1 VRAHL
6 ASCGVLLAA
15 IAACSGRSASN
26 PEFDWFEYTGRDTTS
41 ASSLTTGQYRNPIL
55 AGFYPD
61 PSVVRVEEDYYLVT
75 SSFAYFPGVPIFH
88 SRDLVHWTQIGHVL
102 DRPSQL
108 NLDSAGVS
116 RGIFAPTI
124 EYHNGTFYVVTT
136 LVDRGGNF
144 LVTATDPRGP
154 WSDPVWLPEVDGIDP
169 SIFFENDSIAWV
181 LNNGPPIG
189 EPLYQ
194 GHRAI
199 WIQQFDVRNKR
210 LTGPRSVIVN
220 GGVDLDT
227 KPIWIEGP
235 HLFTKEGWYYLLCA
249 EGGTAEQHSEVV
261 FRAKSPRGPF
271 VPFRGNPILT
281 QRHLPADRPN
291 PITSTGH
298 ADLVETPDGWWAVFL
313 GVRPYEGEHYNIG
326 RETFLLPVKWE
337 DGWPVILPKTET
349 VPLVSR
355 APPLSVNDA
364 PFPTSGSF
372 TLRDE
377 FTDSTL
383 APYWA
388 LLRTPREQWHRVKD
402 GRLTIQARSP
412 DLASVLQ
419 PSFIG
424 RRQQHLVA
432 DATVSMRY
440 LPAGMGDQSGIT
452 AFHDENHHFLLSIAR
467 TTQGTVVRLE
477 AKSDTAPARVLAE
490 TPVRISGRKPI
501 LLRISARGRWYGF
514 AFATSPDEWQTL
526 KSDVDGTTLSTKVA
540 GGFVGTWFGMFAR
553 SSSPQPLPPS

>member
-1 VRAHL
+1 M
-6 ASCGVLLAA
+6 
-15 IAACSGRSASN
+15 
-26 PEFDWFEYTGRDTTS
+26 
-41 ASSLTTGQYRNPIL
+41 L

-61 PSVVRVEEDYYLVT
+61 PSIVRVEDDYYLVT

-124 EYHNGTFYVVTT
+124 EYHNGTFYLLTT

-169 SIFFENDSIAWV
+169 SIFFENDSVAWV

-220 GGVDLDT
+220 GGVDLAA

-235 HLFTKEGWYYLLCA
+235 HLFRKDGWYYLLCA

-291 PITSTGH
+291 PVTSTGH

-313 GVRPYEGEHYNIG
+313 GVRPYEGDALQHRSRDLPAAREVG
-326 RETFLLPVKWE
+326 RRLADDPAE
-337 DGWPVILPKTET
+337 DRNRSAR
-349 VPLVSR
+349 SR
-355 APPLSVNDA
+355 LRHDSPATTHHSRPAAISHCG
-364 PFPTSGSF
+364 TSSM
-372 TLRDE
+372 
-377 FTDSTL
+377 
-383 APYWA
+383 
-388 LLRTPREQWHRVKD
+388 TPRSRRT
-402 GRLTIQARSP
+402 GRSC
-412 DLASVLQ
+412 
-419 PSFIG
+419 G
-424 RRQQHLVA
+424 RRA
-432 DATVSMRY
+432 N
-440 LPAGMGDQSGIT
+440 SGT
-452 AFHDENHHFLLSIAR
+452 A
-467 TTQGTVVRLE
+467 
-477 AKSDTAPARVLAE
+477 
-490 TPVRISGRKPI
+490 
-501 LLRISARGRWYGF
+501 
-514 AFATSPDEWQTL
+514 
-526 KSDVDGTTLSTKVA
+526 
-540 GGFVGTWFGMFAR
+540 
-553 SSSPQPLPPS
+553 